1 MQRKLISTIMLIG
14 VISISLFFVGC
25 KFDNKNINK
34 SEKKIYGKSKIQDIK
49 DLLKTYPLDYNSDE
63 AIKDGLFVISDNSI
77 VGGEENWND
86 FISKVGDKKND
97 SIIVATISDKGDMR
111 LMYLSYLDN
120 KFFSYFDMTRFKDSG
135 IDYYSSDEY
144 KFLKVY
150 DVLGESNIV
159 LVNDE
164 SITYEEIENDLA
176 NGLVTS
182 CNLITFK
189 NDND

>member
-1 MQRKLISTIMLIG
+1 MQMKLISTIMLIG
-14 VISISLFFVGC
+14 AISISLFFVGC
-25 KFDNKNINK
+25 KFDNNNINK
-34 SEKKIYGKSKIQDIK
+34 SEKTIYGKSKIKDIK
-49 DLLKTYPLDYNSDE
+49 DLLKTNPLDYDMDE
-63 AIKDGLFVISDNSI
+63 AIQDGLFVISDNSI
-77 VGGEENWND
+77 VGGEDNWND

-97 SIIVATISDKGDMR
+97 SIIVATISNKGDMR

-120 KFFSYFDMTRFKDSG
+120 KFFSYFDMTRFEDSS
-135 IDYYSSDEY
+135 IDYYSSNEY

-182 CNLITFK
+182 CHLFTFK
-189 NDND
+189 NNKD